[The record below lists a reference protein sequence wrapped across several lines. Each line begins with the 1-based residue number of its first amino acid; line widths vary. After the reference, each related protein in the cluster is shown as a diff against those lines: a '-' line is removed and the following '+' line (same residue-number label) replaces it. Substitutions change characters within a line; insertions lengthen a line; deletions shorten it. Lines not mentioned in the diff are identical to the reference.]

1 MRLELYNSAT
11 IKAPERLFDPSRPW
25 TRETLR
31 VRYGLFEHP
40 QLGVTLVDSG
50 YGPRCF
56 GRTAKRTFGLWL
68 YTLIFR
74 AELLPQGQVS
84 QVLADKGL
92 KPEDVQTIIVSHLHA
107 DHISELRSFTQAR
120 FVGSRDA
127 FEAVGRSGW
136 RGPLLHGSFLELLP
150 DDYASRL
157 DAIEDLP
164 TIDLPHGLG
173 AGRAL
178 IDGVLSVVPLEGH
191 AVGHFGLYL
200 HAANAL
206 YAVDA
211 HWVLQALHSDQPL
224 VGLPRRI
231 ASDVNAAEAALSRL
245 RGFEQAGGT
254 VVLCHEPEASAFDVL

>member
-11 IKAPERLFDPSRPW
+11 IKAPGRLFDPSRPW

-191 AVGHFGLYL
+191 AVGHFGLYSARGECAL
-200 HAANAL
+200 RRGCALGASSPAFGSAARGATS
-206 YAVDA
+206 A
-211 HWVLQALHSDQPL
+211 HCKRCQRRRSRPSPTAWV
-224 VGLPRRI
+224 R
-231 ASDVNAAEAALSRL
+231 ASGRDGCSV
-245 RGFEQAGGT
+245 
-254 VVLCHEPEASAFDVL
+254 P